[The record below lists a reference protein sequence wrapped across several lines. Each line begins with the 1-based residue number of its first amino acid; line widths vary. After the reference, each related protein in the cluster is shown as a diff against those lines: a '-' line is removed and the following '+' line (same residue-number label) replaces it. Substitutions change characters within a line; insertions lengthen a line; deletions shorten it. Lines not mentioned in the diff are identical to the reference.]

1 VVQGWGCR
9 VAMMSTQGC
18 FSRERRY
25 SFQRAGSASWPKRME
40 VQRFMSRIKLSLLS
54 ILAVFA
60 VGAVATASASA
71 VEFELTK
78 VECKGE
84 VTTFC
89 WEAETGTKEGL
100 LELKGEQTFIAT
112 LDPGT
117 ETLLLGTLGAEES
130 HINCTSIEV
139 LEAVLRQ
146 PEPLIKPPTALFIL
160 HFFGCKLLPP
170 ESETCEVSAELTTKD
185 IEGLF
190 PTQEEVQFAPAEGT
204 EFIGI
209 TYNSVAGKTCLNEG
223 AQAVKGKQKCLWSKP
238 EEDVKEHLLICL
250 GSESE
255 LTLGTKNKAEFLLE
269 SLIKPEPLTGDLY
282 DIVLG

>member
-1 VVQGWGCR
+1 
-9 VAMMSTQGC
+9 
-18 FSRERRY
+18 
-25 SFQRAGSASWPKRME
+25 
-40 VQRFMSRIKLSLLS
+40 MSRIKLSYVS

-84 VTTFC
+84 VTTLC

-100 LELKGEQTFIAT
+100 LELKGEQTFVAT

-117 ETLLLGTLGAEES
+117 EVLLLFTLGGEES

-146 PEPLIKPPTALFIL
+146 PEPLVKPPTALFVL

-170 ESETCEVSAELTTKD
+170 ESETCEVAAELTTKD

-190 PTQEEVQFAPAEGT
+190 PTQEEAQFAPAEGT

-209 TYNSVAGKTCLNEG
+209 TYKSVSGKTCLNEG
-223 AQAVKGKQKCLWSKP
+223 NQPIRGKQKCLWSKP
-238 EEDVKEHLLICL
+238 EEDLKEHLLICL
-250 GSESE
+250 ATESE
-255 LTLGTKNKAEFLLE
+255 LVFGSKNKAELLLE
-269 SLIKPEPLTGDLY
+269 ATNKPEPLTGDLF